1 MAALVAGIAGILK
14 IVDAGQSIIGSIT
27 AKEKFVDFYSIRIEI
42 GNNQD
47 ASGNPPS
54 IILTDFANTEIFG
67 VFEGSSKK
75 PDDMCRNNRALPI
88 GDLDSPDLSLFKGL
102 RNGEAPIQSFKT
114 NNGFN
119 LKSVDIQPGGNAICV
134 SNIILKGSDTQARR
148 DEIFLPIGDIGFLCG
163 DEWNLGTILDG
174 NQQRCMWLDGQPDN
188 GNNPIQSLNLDMEKI
203 AVLFN
208 TGKRKTLENASI
220 DSLCAIYSDNVGKIT
235 NRNDCKESF
244 KREITGKNITIDTLP
259 LLDEASTDFT
269 GGTFSVANYIGAGFV
284 TTDQKIFDSVSGKFE
299 DVTIESGG
307 STVKAR
313 HSDKHKSKPTIS
325 SRAFAKMGRRLDSKP
340 EVVNH
345 SGFAGFKRAEVMKVQ
360 TCQATENGIEPT
372 CTLVETISV
381 PPPA

>member
-27 AKEKFVDFYSIRIEI
+27 AKEKLVDFYSIRIEI

-208 TGKRKTLENASI
+208 TGKRKALENASI

-269 GGTFSVANYIGAGFV
+269 EGTFSVANYIGAGFV

-360 TCQATENGIEPT
+360 TCQATENGVEPT